1 MIEIKVL
8 KIEDPSCFWGRI
20 IRGCGDL
27 TENAEEYEKL
37 QDKMNQLY
45 HGGRKDLEEIKLSTL
60 EEGQVCVVY
69 CKELRCWC
77 RAVVESLMSSAND
90 YLAECF
96 LVDYAKYVNIQ
107 AKNVRGAIEAFV
119 KLPYRAKKFRLYG
132 IKPLTLSVDLYEDK
146 AKIIPARRWDS
157 AAIQHFQSIVK
168 ASSQT
173 EAKLCAIEEDFF
185 DVQLYVTYKD
195 EKACVNDE
203 LVAKN
208 FACCESPRDHK
219 VRLLKNQDTQSCT
232 SRSEA
237 SFEKMIKCEK
247 VSNLARTLW
256 PGLLQGRVLGRVQ
269 EVSLERHGDN
279 QTSFLNS
286 ESTSDS
292 YKKTCDVG
300 KVDLASAE
308 NLNHCKLPSS
318 PWNQVLVHSVT
329 KVTPCTTL
337 EMAPISEDLKKCL
350 IRNKFVGPNL
360 TESYCWPAVARGGD
374 LIAVSHS
381 GNNPLVYI
389 PPLVTFIWFST
400 VHSSLP
406 TRNGP
411 LAVIVCPGWK
421 KAQHVFDLLEEY
433 TRCFRPLR
441 AVLILVG
448 LNKEEVKNVKLAKG
462 CEVVVTTPNSLT
474 RLLKRHCFLF
484 LRLCHLVLD
493 EVDLLFA
500 EANDQMLAI
509 LEYYKRAITAEERAS
524 APQQIIAVGT
534 RWDKHLENVV
544 REHMSDPYIVVTA
557 MEEASVYGNVHQVV
571 QICLDSAKTSLLLS
585 VLNFTSDV
593 LEKTLI
599 FTSSVEEADVVFKT
613 VATSAFAMIVHEDL
627 SFRINEVLEEWN
639 KKFSSGTRVVL
650 VLTDACIQALGI
662 TDATCVVHYGFPA
675 SPRIFGAR
683 LGCMID
689 NFRNLTDEVGTADR
703 EFSKAKSVLLLT
715 DRNACHAVGV
725 LRFLEHTE
733 AQIPPAL
740 VDFTAGILKA
750 KEEMKYDRPLCTS
763 IKLYGVC
770 RDSRMCPDRHQVHQ
784 QLDTPRRLS
793 ENETIPTEGCVSV
806 LPLHIINATNYFG
819 RIVKKQED
827 QYKKLEVEMN
837 NYYSQSCNRLSA
849 KDLNKYA
856 LYGLQE
862 GTVYLRVQFLE
873 VIQREEDCLFY
884 TVDVKYIDEGRTGY
898 VKGHQLLVLPEKF
911 NRLPPQAVEFIACR
925 VKPIDNE
932 TDWNPKVS
940 RHILQKIKEVQHEAK
955 IVLSLGNTV
964 WIDPVVRVTKLKD
977 LNTSI
982 NEYNI
987 RSEILATGMGV
998 NNPEHIKQLQVLC
1011 REAMSTSDDSISKL
1025 QSLNGE
1031 ESLDYATLQRDESYH
1046 AVIITEFF
1054 NPSNFYVQIEENQK
1068 QLSALENKL
1077 NSFTD
1082 PEDDALKNYIPA
1094 VGNICLAKRE
1104 NRWQRVKI
1112 LTVDS
1117 TEKKCQVLCLDYGS
1131 FDCISFINVRPWCS
1145 IAMKLPFQMLGTILA
1160 ILDHLSMRSDNIDV
1174 MVAARITETLE
1185 RLHPEINWHQ
1195 KPDTIT
1201 LKVRIR
1207 NVTQPKCEF
1216 RSDQVIFSAFVGDK
1230 FYVADLE
1237 LYDKILTDK
1246 SVYVIKYGEPVITL
1260 VKENKGA
1267 WCSLL
1272 KKKNIHVTFD
1282 FEHLE
1287 EVEEKH
1293 LPSGKMRFR
1302 HNVHNCYF
1310 STAIITKSYT

>member
-308 NLNHCKLPSS
+308 NLNHCAAVSLSNSSDENSCAKIPSNQVMENNRITASFQFASEEAGYTVYEFLCVSPVLSYASRFDFCKNLHWASDCCVLFSLVKLLFTSLIVHFSLYPFQVFKKDLMSMDYEAYCSVFSTFHSLNYFWLVQFLNPDPLNADSPQVMHQKLPSS

-1068 QLSALENKL
+1068 Q
-1077 NSFTD
+1077 
-1082 PEDDALKNYIPA
+1082 
-1094 VGNICLAKRE
+1094 
-1104 NRWQRVKI
+1104 
-1112 LTVDS
+1112 
-1117 TEKKCQVLCLDYGS
+1117 
-1131 FDCISFINVRPWCS
+1131 
-1145 IAMKLPFQMLGTILA
+1145 
-1160 ILDHLSMRSDNIDV
+1160 
-1174 MVAARITETLE
+1174 
-1185 RLHPEINWHQ
+1185 
-1195 KPDTIT
+1195 
-1201 LKVRIR
+1201 
-1207 NVTQPKCEF
+1207 
-1216 RSDQVIFSAFVGDK
+1216 
-1230 FYVADLE
+1230 
-1237 LYDKILTDK
+1237 
-1246 SVYVIKYGEPVITL
+1246 
-1260 VKENKGA
+1260 
-1267 WCSLL
+1267 
-1272 KKKNIHVTFD
+1272 
-1282 FEHLE
+1282 
-1287 EVEEKH
+1287 
-1293 LPSGKMRFR
+1293 
-1302 HNVHNCYF
+1302 
-1310 STAIITKSYT
+1310 

>member
-1 MIEIKVL
+1 SILVS

-269 EVSLERHGDN
+269 EGECIGFLRQSLMEFWHHKGCVCVYKPCYTLLSIVVKCILFRFKKKKKKKLGKLFQCILVVQHKCYTTQDFFSAVKGTVFYNLPRNITKKKQKQKKKTLQDIRLCSQDVYKN
-279 QTSFLNS
+279 YVLCIKRLVQFLNPDPLNA
-286 ESTSDS
+286 DS
-292 YKKTCDVG
+292 PQVMHQ
-300 KVDLASAE
+300 A
-308 NLNHCKLPSS
+308 NLLSLS
-318 PWNQVLVHSVT
+318 PPVTYSVT

-689 NFRNLTDEVGTADR
+689 NFRNLTDEGTADR

-1011 REAMSTSDDSISKL
+1011 REA
-1025 QSLNGE
+1025 
-1031 ESLDYATLQRDESYH
+1031 
-1046 AVIITEFF
+1046 
-1054 NPSNFYVQIEENQK
+1054 
-1068 QLSALENKL
+1068 
-1077 NSFTD
+1077 
-1082 PEDDALKNYIPA
+1082 
-1094 VGNICLAKRE
+1094 
-1104 NRWQRVKI
+1104 
-1112 LTVDS
+1112 
-1117 TEKKCQVLCLDYGS
+1117 
-1131 FDCISFINVRPWCS
+1131 
-1145 IAMKLPFQMLGTILA
+1145 
-1160 ILDHLSMRSDNIDV
+1160 
-1174 MVAARITETLE
+1174 
-1185 RLHPEINWHQ
+1185 
-1195 KPDTIT
+1195 
-1201 LKVRIR
+1201 
-1207 NVTQPKCEF
+1207 
-1216 RSDQVIFSAFVGDK
+1216 
-1230 FYVADLE
+1230 
-1237 LYDKILTDK
+1237 
-1246 SVYVIKYGEPVITL
+1246 
-1260 VKENKGA
+1260 
-1267 WCSLL
+1267 
-1272 KKKNIHVTFD
+1272 
-1282 FEHLE
+1282 
-1287 EVEEKH
+1287 
-1293 LPSGKMRFR
+1293 
-1302 HNVHNCYF
+1302 
-1310 STAIITKSYT
+1310 